1 MIRFTN
7 IGADSDRYGFDGH
20 GRMARVAG
28 TDRRWRNG
36 SSTMSSSTMSRSI
49 SDKMDATIYGYRY
62 CGDDRQRRAAE
73 NMAKDSYDIAEI
85 VEILNEF
92 KVNMKSPEGS
102 PRPLVSILLDV
113 IRLYAQIH
121 DPATSSRLLTL
132 SESINKIITNCV
144 KNGMNQREITSEILY
159 DPEVDEAPI
168 DDFLHEFAI
177 KEG

>member
-7 IGADSDRYGFDGH
+7 IGDDSDSYGFDSRA
-20 GRMARVAG
+20 RMARVSG
-28 TDRRWRNG
+28 TDRRW
-36 SSTMSSSTMSRSI
+36 SSGSSTMSRSV
-49 SDKMDATIYGYRY
+49 SDRIDATIYWFRY

-73 NMAKDSYDIAEI
+73 NMTKDSYDIAEI

-92 KVNMKSPEGS
+92 KVDMKLPGGS

-113 IRLYAQIH
+113 VRMYTQIH
-121 DPATSSRLLTL
+121 DPATGSKLLTL
-132 SESINKIITNCV
+132 SESINQVITRCV
-144 KNGMNQREITSEILY
+144 ENGMNQREITSEILC
-159 DPEVDEAPI
+159 DPEVDDVQL

>member
-20 GRMARVAG
+20 GRIARVAG
-28 TDRRWRNG
+28 TDRRWRSGN
-36 SSTMSSSTMSRSI
+36 STMSSSTMSRSI

-92 KVNMKSPEGS
+92 KVDMKLPGGS
-102 PRPLVSILLDV
+102 PRPLISILLDV
-113 IRLYAQIH
+113 IRLYAQMH

-132 SESINKIITNCV
+132 SESINQIITRCV
-144 KNGMNQREITSEILY
+144 ENGMNQREITSEILC
-159 DPEVDEAPI
+159 DPEVDDAQL

>member
-7 IGADSDRYGFDGH
+7 TGADSDRYGFDSQ

-28 TDRRWRNG
+28 TDRRWRSG
-36 SSTMSSSTMSRSI
+36 SSTMSRSL
-49 SDKMDATIYGYRY
+49 SDRMDATIYGCRY

-73 NMAKDSYDIAEI
+73 NMTKDSYDIAEI

-92 KVNMKSPEGS
+92 KVDMKLPGGS

-113 IRLYAQIH
+113 IRMYTQIH
-121 DPATSSRLLTL
+121 DPATGSRLLTL
-132 SESINKIITNCV
+132 SESINQIITKCV
-144 KNGMNQREITSEILY
+144 ENGMNQKEITSDIFC
-159 DPEVDEAPI
+159 DPEVDDVQL

>member
-7 IGADSDRYGFDGH
+7 IGTDSDRYGFDGH
-20 GRMARVAG
+20 GRMSRVAG
-28 TDRRWRNG
+28 TDRRWKSG
-36 SSTMSSSTMSRSI
+36 SSTMSRSI

-62 CGDDRQRRAAE
+62 CRDDRQRRAAE
-73 NMAKDSYDIAEI
+73 NMTKYSYDIAEI

-92 KVNMKSPEGS
+92 KVDMKLPGGS

-113 IRLYAQIH
+113 VRMYTQIH
-121 DPATSSRLLTL
+121 DPATCSRLLTL
-132 SESINKIITNCV
+132 SESINQIITRCV
-144 KNGMNQREITSEILY
+144 ENGMNQREITSEILC
-159 DPEVDEAPI
+159 DPEVDGAQL